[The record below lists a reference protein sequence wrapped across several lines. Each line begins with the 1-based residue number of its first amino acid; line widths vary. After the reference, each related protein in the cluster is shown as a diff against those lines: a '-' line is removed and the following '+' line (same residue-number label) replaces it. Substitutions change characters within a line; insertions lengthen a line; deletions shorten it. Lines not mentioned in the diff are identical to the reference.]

1 MDPELVQQLE
11 QAASRMGCA
20 PVGGGAGQMARQSG
34 ASRFVGIKCYAI
46 IMLALPS
53 SMVWKSFDEA
63 VEASLEDMDY

>member
-1 MDPELVQQLE
+1 
-11 QAASRMGCA
+11 
-20 PVGGGAGQMARQSG
+20 MARQSG

>member
-1 MDPELVQQLE
+1 MPSTCFQEGPTT
-11 QAASRMGCA
+11 SWKGCA